1 MAYGLAL
8 FIILALLVA
17 GQLAFHYW
25 GGLVEREQQ
34 RARRTF
40 ESWREAQ
47 PEEDDA
53 A

>member
-1 MAYGLAL
+1 MAYGV
-8 FIILALLVA
+8 IIVILLALLIVV
-17 GQLAFHYW
+17 QLSIRYW
-25 GGLVEREQQ
+25 AQLVEREQQ
-34 RARRTF
+34 QGRRTF